1 MVVSNRLPTCYDDLR
16 KFTARLHPE
25 KPVAKFEPG
34 VIIKYGRDREEEVR
48 VLKFLHKKLSFRI
61 PQVVYHPPY
70 RVTPITNPHLYET
83 TGVWYFLM
91 EELPGVT
98 LESVIDTMTV
108 DELNHVADQLSGIMA
123 EMRQF
128 TSTTIGSVTG
138 GPFENTFFPWPFE
151 PVSSWSSAEE
161 FISYYRDLLSEFCA
175 PDYVEELLECLP
187 RDASVHLVHGDIYPR
202 NILVNGSTITSIIDW
217 EYAGFYPDFWEY
229 ARMQYDGYRGWRTP
243 RWDHVLARVL
253 PGPYREKEV
262 ATVAKIISLLKVNMH
277 IL

>member
-1 MVVSNRLPTCYDDLR
+1 M
-16 KFTARLHPE
+16 
-25 KPVAKFEPG
+25 
-34 VIIKYGRDREEEVR
+34 R
-48 VLKFLHKKLSFRI
+48 VLEFLHKKLSFCI

-70 RVTPITNPHLYET
+70 RVTPITNPQIYET

-91 EELPGVT
+91 EELPGVP

-123 EMRQF
+123 EMRQL

-138 GPFENTFFPWPFE
+138 GPARNVFFPWPFQ
-151 PVSSWSSAEE
+151 PQSSWSSVEE

-187 RDASVHLVHGDIYPR
+187 RDASVHLVHGDLYPR

-229 ARMQYDGYRGWRTP
+229 THMQYDGYRGWRTP
-243 RWDHVLARVL
+243 GWDHVLARVF
-253 PGPYREKEV
+253 PEPYREKEV
-262 ATVAKIISLLKVNMH
+262 ATVAKIISLLQVNCT
-277 IL
+277 